1 MDLDVTAALAITPT
15 ATAMRCR
22 KITSRAALRRAGQT
36 SDVNQQALLDRNPC
50 VFIAKQD
57 KEKGT
62 VTLSIPY
69 PAPIAGKQKLRP
81 TTTVTCGCHF
91 PRGRNWW
98 AKCIYLSWGAAKPSN
113 LIGKDKEPLPL
124 NTLIDLFCGVTAI
137 KTVSSSRSKTD

>member
-1 MDLDVTAALAITPT
+1 MDLDVTDSFAITPT
-15 ATAMRCR
+15 AMAMRCR
-22 KITSRAALRRAGQT
+22 KITSRRSFRRAGQT
-36 SDVNQQALLDRNPC
+36 SDVNQQALLDRQPL

-62 VTLSIPY
+62 VTLSSTL

-81 TTTVTCGCHF
+81 TTTVTMWMHF

-98 AKCIYLSWGAAKPSN
+98 AKCIYLSCGGSKPSN

-124 NTLIDLFCGVTAI
+124 NNTYHLFCGVTAI
-137 KTVSSSRSKTD
+137 KTVSSSRSKN